1 MYLPNDG
8 QPGFLENI
16 FGYLG
21 IVQQTAYK
29 VAQWL
34 LVSLDEL
41 GKGVPVA
48 NLAAKQ
54 QHLVY

>member
-34 LVSLDEL
+34 LVSLDEF

-48 NLAAKQ
+48 NLAAK
-54 QHLVY
+54 